1 LIWQGFEY
9 QSNSL
14 QIKYS
19 SNQIFAKSNN
29 HKKMFITLLGFA
41 LILLAGSLGP
51 VNPAFTMITKSGRTL
66 GILMVLIGLATSC
79 FVQIDPGVVGVQKLF
94 GKIQEGVVSEGLN
107 FVNPL
112 VNVVK
117 FDVRTQN
124 YTMSGVHSEGEKEGD
139 DAIKVLSSD
148 GLEVGIDLTVL
159 YRVQADKAAELL
171 RTVGVDYKDKIVR
184 PLTRTKIRDFSV
196 YYDAIS
202 LYSTKREEFQQKIF
216 QSIDKEFKER
226 GLVLEQLLVRNINL
240 PLSVKQTI
248 ESKIN
253 AEQESQKMKFVLDK
267 ERQEADR
274 KRVEAQGIADY
285 QKILTSSLTDKL
297 LQYEQI
303 KAQKELSLSP
313 NAKVVVMGGGKSSPI
328 ILGQ

>member
-1 LIWQGFEY
+1 
-9 QSNSL
+9 
-14 QIKYS
+14 
-19 SNQIFAKSNN
+19 
-29 HKKMFITLLGFA
+29 MFIIVLGIALTLLS
-41 LILLAGSLGP
+41 GSLGQI
-51 VNPAFTMITKSGRTL
+51 NPAFSMITKSGRYL
-66 GILMVLIGLATSC
+66 GIGLIILGFATSC
-79 FVQIDPGVVGVQKLF
+79 FEQIDPGVVGIQKLF
-94 GKIQEGVVSEGLN
+94 GKIQDGTLSEGLN
-107 FVNPL
+107 FVNPM
-112 VNVVK
+112 VKVVK

-159 YRVQADKAAELL
+159 YRVQADKAFDLL
-171 RTVGVDYKDKIVR
+171 RTVGIDYKEKIVR
-184 PLTRTKIRDFSV
+184 PITRTKIRDFAV

-202 LYSTKREEFQQKIF
+202 LYSTKREEFQLKIF
-216 QSIDKEFKER
+216 QSIEKEFKDR

-240 PLSVKQTI
+240 PQSVKQAI

-285 QKILTSSLTDKL
+285 QKILTASLTDKL

-303 KAQKELSLSP
+303 KAQKELALSP
-313 NAKVVVMGGGKSSPI
+313 NTKVVVMGNGKSSPI

>member
-1 LIWQGFEY
+1 
-9 QSNSL
+9 
-14 QIKYS
+14 
-19 SNQIFAKSNN
+19 
-29 HKKMFITLLGFA
+29 MFIAILGLA
-41 LILLAGSLGP
+41 LMILSGSLAQ
-51 VNPAFTMITKSGRTL
+51 VNPAFAPITKSGRIF
-66 GILMVLIGLATSC
+66 GILLFLIGVATSC

-107 FVNPL
+107 FINPM
-112 VNVVK
+112 VKVVK

-124 YTMSGVHSEGEKEGD
+124 YTMSGIHSEGEKEGD

-159 YRVQADKAAELL
+159 YRVQADKASELL

-184 PLTRTKIRDFSV
+184 PITRTKIRDFSV

-216 QSIDKEFKER
+216 QSIGKEFKDR

-240 PLSVKQTI
+240 PQSVKSTI

-297 LQYEQI
+297 IQYEQI
-303 KAQKELSLSP
+303 KAQKELALSP
-313 NAKVVVMGGGKSSPI
+313 NSKVIVMGNGKGTPI